1 MRLYEIASQY
11 QQALATLD
19 DLDLPDDVIADTL
32 EGLKGAL
39 QEKGKNVAAYIK
51 NIEADVAAIKDAEQA
66 MKGRRAVL
74 QRRADW
80 MKTLLLNSMQNSEIT
95 EISCPWFV
103 IKPKKNPPS
112 VNITDAN
119 AISKKYKIEV
129 VTYKIDKKLISADLK
144 KGAVVNGAE
153 LTQGWRLDIK

>member
-1 MRLYEIASQY
+1 MQLYKIANQY

-19 DLDLPDDVIADTL
+19 DMDLPDEVIADTL
-32 EGLKGAL
+32 EGLKGEL
-39 QEKGKNVAAYIK
+39 QEKGKNVAAFIK
-51 NIEADVAAIKDAEQA
+51 NIEADVKAIKEAEQT
-66 MKGRRAVL
+66 MRDRRSTL

-80 MKTLLLNSMQNSEIT
+80 LKLLLLNSMQNSEIT

-112 VNITDAN
+112 VNITNSDV
-119 AISKKYKIEV
+119 ISKKYKTEV
-129 VTYKIDKKLISADLK
+129 ISYKIDKKLIAADLK

-153 LTQGWRLDIK
+153 MIQGWRLDIK